1 VKSIL
6 DYVVNMSSVKPLHQ
20 RERSDLSK
28 SDEWETNQELCN
40 YLVEKYNFNPEL
52 DVCATRENKKC
63 KMWIDKNDNALG
75 SQWYSPS
82 KKCWCNPPHSL
93 TEEFVREASKNF
105 IERGIETMMIIP
117 ANSICTKYAENF
129 IWSHAEFYPIPRS
142 LCYFLKDGEKLDHS
156 RNGYFVVI
164 WRKR

>member
-1 VKSIL
+1 MESKL
-6 DYVVNMSSVKPLHQ
+6 LHQ
-20 RERSDLSK
+20 RPRSEASL
-28 SDEWETNQELCN
+28 SDEWETNQELFI
-40 YLVEKYNFNPEL
+40 YLIEKYNFTPEL
-52 DVCATRENKKC
+52 DVCATQENKKC
-63 KMWIDKNDNALG
+63 RLWIDKIYNALG

-105 IERGIETMMIIP
+105 LERGIETMMIIP
-117 ANSICTKYAENF
+117 ANSICTKYSEELIWYNAEY
-129 IWSHAEFYPIPRS
+129 YPIPRR
-142 LCYFLKDGEKLDHS
+142 LCYFLQDGVRKDNS